1 MTQEQPAITQT
12 SQSESAS
19 ASASAPNREAAG
31 RSSASGRSASGGLA
45 AAISVMALVAT
56 GVLGWYVHDMRG
68 SVATVREEVAQR
80 LAAGESAATE
90 YRALGRQQQE
100 TIAALQGKLGAL
112 EAQVA
117 ATEGQAAA
125 LETLYQQFSRT
136 REDRV
141 IAEAE
146 YAVVMATQQLQL
158 AGNAEAAL
166 IALQGAEARI
176 AAQDAGQLLPLRR
189 ALARD
194 IEMLKAA
201 PQVDVPGI
209 ALRLEGLLER
219 VDTLPLAFA
228 GELSAQPA
236 VDGGNAVAPAPAAAA
251 PSPMD
256 FIKGVA
262 HEVWHEILAL
272 VRIER
277 LDQPEPILLAPAQST
292 YLRENLK
299 IRLLTAR
306 LALLA
311 RDGRTFSADLAQ
323 AQNWVGRFFDKR
335 DRKVQETLS
344 ELASL
349 AAMPVKV
356 EQPAPTESI
365 AALRLLQ
372 ARAGEANRKA
382 PAAAV
387 PPADEPAKGNAAR
400 QPAGATR

>member
-1 MTQEQPAITQT
+1 MNQEQSALTQN
-12 SQSESAS
+12 SPSETAS
-19 ASASAPNREAAG
+19 ASNRETAA
-31 RSSASGRSASGGLA
+31 RPSASGRSSGGGLA
-45 AAISVMALVAT
+45 AAISVLALVAT

-68 SVATVREEVAQR
+68 SVAAVREEVAQR
-80 LAAGESAATE
+80 LTAGESAVTE

-146 YAVVMATQQLQL
+146 YAVAMAAQQLQL

-166 IALQGAEARI
+166 IALQGAEARV

-219 VDTLPLAFA
+219 ADALPLAFA
-228 GELSAQPA
+228 GELAAQPSA
-236 VDGGNAVAPAPAAAA
+236 DAGTAAAPAAAA

-256 FIKGVA
+256 FIQGVA

-277 LDQPEPILLAPAQST
+277 LDQPEPVLLAPAQST

-323 AQNWVGRFFDKR
+323 AQNWVGRYFDKR
-335 DRKVQETLS
+335 DAKVQETLS
-344 ELASL
+344 ELAVL

-356 EQPAPTESI
+356 EQPAPVESI

-372 ARAGEANRKA
+372 ARAGEANRNA
-382 PAAAV
+382 PALAI
-387 PPADEPAKGNAAR
+387 PPAAPPAAEPAKGSAAH

>member
-1 MTQEQPAITQT
+1 MNQEQPALTQSTT
-12 SQSESAS
+12 SE
-19 ASASAPNREAAG
+19 PAA
-31 RSSASGRSASGGLA
+31 RRGGLA
-45 AAISVMALVAT
+45 AAISVIALAAA
-56 GVLGWYVHDMRG
+56 GVLGWYVHDLRG

-80 LAAGESAATE
+80 LSAGEATATE
-90 YRALGRQQQE
+90 SRALGRQQQE

-146 YAVVMATQQLQL
+146 NAVAMATQQLQL

-166 IALQGAEARI
+166 IALQGAEARL
-176 AAQDAGQLLPLRR
+176 ATQDAGQLLPLRR

-194 IEMLKAA
+194 IERLKAA

-219 VDTLPLAFA
+219 ADALPLAFA
-228 GELSAQPA
+228 SELAEQAAVERGE
-236 VDGGNAVAPAPAAAA
+236 GEAPAAAKQ
-251 PSPMD
+251 SPMD
-256 FIKGVA
+256 FVKGLA
-262 HEVWHEILAL
+262 HEVWHDILAL

-277 LDQPEPILLAPAQST
+277 LDQPEPVLLAPAQST

-323 AQNWVGRFFDKR
+323 AQGWIERYFDKR
-335 DRKVQETLS
+335 DARVREALS
-344 ELASL
+344 DLTSL
-349 AAMPVKV
+349 AATPVKV

-372 ARAGEANRKA
+372 ARAGETGKNA
-382 PAAAV
+382 PAVV
-387 PPADEPAKGNAAR
+387 PPPAAPAPAKRGSAVR
-400 QPAGATR
+400 QPANGAR